1 MSDHELVRL
10 VMQEIG
16 PRDDEILEVLQT
28 DEQSWAVRFADV
40 DIELEL
46 EPETRRLM
54 LSAEIG
60 APSEEKRT
68 SIYETLLLYNLLGS
82 DTGGLH
88 MALTEAGGAIVQ
100 MVDLHCSTLT
110 TELLVTVLHNLNE
123 RTPIWREFFTG
134 GAEEGG
140 TVAPP
145 PPFEH
150 PMIQV

>member
-10 VMQEIG
+10 VMQEVG

-28 DEQSWAVRFADV
+28 GDQSWAARFADV

-60 APSEEKRT
+60 APPEETRA
-68 SIYETLLLYNLLGS
+68 SIYETMLLYNLLGS
-82 DTGGLH
+82 DTGGVH
-88 MALTEAGGAIVQ
+88 MALSEAGGAVVQ
-100 MVDLHCSTLT
+100 MVDLHCSALT

-123 RTPIWREFFTG
+123 RTLIWREFFAG
-134 GAEEGG
+134 GAEQGE